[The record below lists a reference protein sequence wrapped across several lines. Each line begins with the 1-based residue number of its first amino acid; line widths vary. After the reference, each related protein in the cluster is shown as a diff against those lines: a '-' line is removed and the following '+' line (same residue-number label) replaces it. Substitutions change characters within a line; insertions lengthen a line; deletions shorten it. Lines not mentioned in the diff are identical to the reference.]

1 MRERH
6 DELGRVSTVTAAV
19 REAIA
24 RDALAEITPAG
35 TYGHFLSE
43 TDEGDGVFTLLFA
56 ATMGG
61 YPGWHWTVSVAEL
74 PDSAPTVLE
83 AELLPGDGSLLAPD
97 WVPWSDRLVGGE
109 DLEALDDLDEA
120 DLDDV
125 DDLDD
130 LDDDPDDGID
140 FESVVEPVE
149 TSDLLALPEDEQ
161 DEAEAQA
168 DDDGPEPPSAAPVK
182 KRRQKKQEP
191 SEGD

>member
-1 MRERH
+1 
-6 DELGRVSTVTAAV
+6 VSTVTAAV

-43 TDEGDGVFTLLFA
+43 TDEGEGVYTLLFA
-56 ATMGG
+56 ATMPG

-97 WVPWSDRLVGGE
+97 WVPWSDRLVVGE
-109 DLEALDDLDEA
+109 DLDALEAIDDLDEVDLDD

-130 LDDDPDDGID
+130 DHGDDPDDGID
-140 FESVVEPVE
+140 FESEPVE
-149 TSDLLALPEDEQ
+149 SSDLLALPEDEQ
-161 DEAEAQA
+161 DEPQAEA
-168 DDDGPEPPSAAPVK
+168 DDDGPEPPAVAPVK

-191 SEGD
+191 GEGD

>member
-1 MRERH
+1 MIA
-6 DELGRVSTVTAAV
+6 VTAAE
-19 REAIA
+19 RETIA
-24 RDALAEITPAG
+24 RNALAEITAAG
-35 TYGHFLSE
+35 TYGDFLNE
-43 TDEGDGVFTLLFA
+43 TAEGEGVYTLLFA
-56 ATMGG
+56 ATMAG

-97 WVPWSDRLVGGE
+97 WVPWSDRLVVGE
-109 DLEALDDLDEA
+109 DLDALEALDDLDDV
-120 DLDDV
+120 DLDDIEDA

-130 LDDDPDDGID
+130 DHGDDPDDGID

-161 DEAEAQA
+161 DEPQAEA
-168 DDDGPEPPSAAPVK
+168 DDDGPEPPAAAPVK

-191 SEGD
+191 GEGD

>member
-1 MRERH
+1 MTH
-6 DELGRVSTVTAAV
+6 VTIAE

-24 RDALAEITPAG
+24 RDALAEITPSG
-35 TYGHFLSE
+35 TFGDFLSE
-43 TDEGDGVFTLLFA
+43 TDEGEGVYTLLFA

-109 DLEALDDLDEA
+109 DLDDLEGLDDA
-120 DLDDV
+120 DLDDADLD

-130 LDDDPDDGID
+130 LDDDHGDDPDDGID
-140 FESVVEPVE
+140 FES
-149 TSDLLALPEDEQ
+149 SDLLALPEDEKDQ
-161 DEAEAQA
+161 AEAEA
-168 DDDGPEPPSAAPVK
+168 DDGGPEPPSTAPVK

-191 SEGD
+191 GEGD